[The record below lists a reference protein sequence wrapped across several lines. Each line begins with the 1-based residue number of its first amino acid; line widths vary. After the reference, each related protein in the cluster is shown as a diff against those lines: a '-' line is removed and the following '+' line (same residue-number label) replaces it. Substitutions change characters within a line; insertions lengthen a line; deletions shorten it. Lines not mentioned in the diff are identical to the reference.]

1 MATCLVVVPGVNGA
15 TSLECCLVL
24 AIVVVRK
31 ALVGVV
37 VYTLAVCAAN
47 SIKVTESTCECGHHM
62 AGSDGGGDKS
72 AGEIGPEID
81 LSTAASG
88 LEGKGSS

>member
-1 MATCLVVVPGVNGA
+1 MVVPGVNGA

-24 AIVVVRK
+24 ANVVVRK

-47 SIKVTESTCECGHHM
+47 SIKVSEGPKECGHHA

-72 AGEIGPEID
+72 AGEIGPELD
-81 LSTAASG
+81 LSAAASG
-88 LEGKGSS
+88 LEGSGPG